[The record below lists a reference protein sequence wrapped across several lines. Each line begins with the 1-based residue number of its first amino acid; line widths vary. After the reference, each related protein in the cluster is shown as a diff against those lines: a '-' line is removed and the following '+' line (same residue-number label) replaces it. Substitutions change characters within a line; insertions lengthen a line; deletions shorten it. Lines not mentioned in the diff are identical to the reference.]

1 MTRILSDIFGTEEHH
16 LRVGLNNLERASG
29 GGSADVRLTANVL
42 QASKEKLRD
51 LGLDPQDTTGPEL
64 YAALKQRLR
73 ADDRRL
79 SRVLQKAS
87 GSRDVV
93 ASVAHAL
100 KIADVPRASFALKS
114 AVLKTLLKKQA
125 PKRVMKQLGYRSLDS
140 MLKHEQP
147 ANLLA
152 AAWLVETSAWQKAFR
167 DSYKKLKASD
177 FETRPIAILT
187 PDSDRWQKFATNV
200 MNTNKHNVVAL
211 KESGAVVLLPLPAE
225 VPEAVTTTT
234 LSMALHSMN
243 EIRAASTYLKLCQV
257 KANFGYEVQEV
268 VADEPRLNTELLDRP
283 VSWQILQ
290 RYFARYVDAFRAELF
305 EPHIQAE
312 DLSWHNVEAVL
323 ESLEPS
329 LAFWQGTEH
338 LALVYDH
345 EPVSFNIVDVAL
357 AACNKLPYQ
366 NRIVHY
372 MRHSIWHELLLQYL
386 QHERVEQTVLEHLQ
400 TELVTE
406 PVRI

>member
-1 MTRILSDIFGTEEHH
+1 MTRILSDIFGTEEHR

-29 GGSADVRLTANVL
+29 GGSADVRLTAHMV
-42 QASKEKLRD
+42 QSSKQKLRE
-51 LGLDPQDTTGPEL
+51 LGLDPNDTTGPEL

-73 ADDRRL
+73 TDDLRL
-79 SRVLQKAS
+79 SRALQATS
-87 GSRDVV
+87 GSENVV

-100 KIADVPRASFALKS
+100 STADIPRASFALKS
-114 AVLKTLLKKQA
+114 SVLRSFLKKQA

-152 AAWLVETSAWQKAFR
+152 AAWLTETASWQKSFR
-167 DSYKKLKASD
+167 DSYKKLKATD
-177 FETRPIAILT
+177 FESRPIAIST
-187 PDSDRWQKFATNV
+187 PDTDKWQKFAEAV
-200 MNTNKHNVVAL
+200 VADHKHNVVAL
-211 KESGAVVLLPLPAE
+211 KELGTVVLLPLPVE

-234 LSMALHSMN
+234 LTLALHSMN

-257 KANFGYEVQEV
+257 KSDFGREVQDV
-268 VADEPRLNTELLDRP
+268 VADEPKLNAELLDRP
-283 VSWQILQ
+283 VSWQMLQ
-290 RYFARYVDAFRAELF
+290 RYFARYADAFRAELF
-305 EPHIQAE
+305 EPHIQAD
-312 DLSWHNVEAVL
+312 DLSWHDVEAVL

-329 LAFWQGTEH
+329 LNFWQGTEH
-338 LALVYDH
+338 LALVFEH
-345 EPVSFNIVDVAL
+345 QPVSFNIADVAL

-372 MRHSIWHELLLQYL
+372 LRHSMWHELLLQYL
-386 QHERVEQTVLEHLQ
+386 KHERVEQTVLGHLQ